1 MIIWRKTLNFPYW
14 FFKKTVTIR
23 RAVSKD
29 HKASLISELCHD
41 VSQKYTAAA
50 GEVDVSS
57 QFSFTQ

>member
-1 MIIWRKTLNFPYW
+1 MNFPYW
-14 FFKKTVTIR
+14 CFKKTVTIR